1 MKLKITYTRR
11 HGSIYGQPEKP
22 PPATIPEHEA
32 TRTIS
37 HEIEKILVD
46 QTAASIQH
54 GEPHLRGGKTSS
66 PTHAISLKTVEPL
79 SQGEKT
85 NKPPERPRTACL
97 TNCHKN
103 QNSKSKTEQPNLS
116 PIANPI
122 SDQQCRPQAT
132 IETGECEEAKEKR
145 RGNVG
150 EEAEIALAKHQ
161 KNYTPSPCH
170 SLKTRKKLEEE
181 AGETPPDRR
190 GKPRSRQ
197 KTRGN
202 QIAASG
208 DTEPP
213 SARPEKQTTVR
224 RARKHLCRL
233 KEPPNQN
240 ADTRAPREEKPQ
252 PWNHH

>member
-1 MKLKITYTRR
+1 TRR

-37 HEIEKILVD
+37 HGIEKILVD

-54 GEPHLRGGKTSS
+54 GEPHLRLGGKTSS

-97 TNCHKN
+97 TNRHKN
-103 QNSKSKTEQPNLS
+103 QNSKSKTEQPNPS

-132 IETGECEEAKEKR
+132 IETGECEEAEEKR
-145 RGNVG
+145 RGTVG
-150 EEAEIALAKHQ
+150 EEAEIALAKHR
-161 KNYTPSPCH
+161 KNSTPSPCH

-181 AGETPPDRR
+181 AGETPPQTGEANPDLAK
-190 GKPRSRQ
+190 KPEGTKLQ
-197 KTRGN
+197 PPATR
-202 QIAASG
+202 
-208 DTEPP
+208 
-213 SARPEKQTTVR
+213 
-224 RARKHLCRL
+224 
-233 KEPPNQN
+233 
-240 ADTRAPREEKPQ
+240 
-252 PWNHH
+252 NHHQLDRKSKPP